1 VFVTVG
7 MFRVMC
13 LSLQQHTSYLL
24 LLIILWSQVEAVVAA
39 LKAMAVVVLAVCVAQ
54 KMQRVVAVL

>member
-1 VFVTVG
+1 
-7 MFRVMC
+7 MC